1 VSISR
6 RDGDKNT
13 KMTELNRPVLSIQD
27 VIKIENELRDELKSI
42 KQKKDRFREWTR
54 SLGES
59 KKVQEMFT
67 KFDVRINEL
76 LLKLERFKTLREQVD
91 HNGSHTIPLPSDA
104 HLITAGLSTN
114 FEDSVQDAEKKPS
127 DLVED
132 SMPVETSVKASAE
145 EAASQLPDTETKI
158 PKAIK
163 PEIIEKSSPKAD
175 IAGPDFPTA
184 KTAASPKKIQA
195 SEISQ
200 SPSTSEKIIP
210 PDQENEPE
218 LVSGRVVDFISLKS
232 KPLALPDKIKM
243 IAEPESDAPLAEET
257 GKTEKLSEPAEEAPE
272 PKVGLEEARE
282 AEKVVEP
289 SEKAVSEEVP
299 EVKKVAKATKK
310 TVVAKAP
317 PEDTCEPEKI
327 AKPTD
332 KAVEAVPEEAPEV
345 KKVAKPTKKAAVA
358 KAAPEEARKAEKVFE
373 PVEEA
378 SVAEAAPEAVQ
389 AVEKEAEPVGKAVA
403 AEAAPEEAL
412 EAEKVVEPAEEA
424 AVAEAVPE
432 KAQAAEKEAKP
443 AEEAA
448 VAEAIPK
455 AAQAV
460 EKEAEPAK
468 KAVAAEAAPE
478 EALEAEKVVEPAEEV
493 AVAKAVPKAAQA
505 VEKEAEPAKE
515 AVAAEAAP
523 EEALEAE
530 KVVEPAKE
538 AAVAEAVPETAQAA
552 EKEAKPAEAEVI
564 PKAAQAVEKE
574 AEPAE
579 KTVAAE
585 AAPEEAREAEKVVE
599 PAKEAVESI
608 GPESIALET
617 PVESS
622 EAAPEEPL
630 STEEQAPDSELP
642 DDKKALISQII
653 SESGVDSRIIGTREV
668 VPIIDEDSSDKSVAS
683 PDNFETES
691 ETIEPKLAAQS
702 LKTEKLT
709 SETEVSHPAESVITT
724 QDSEEIVEKKPS
736 DEEESVPN
744 IGPVSEKDAEEQKEV
759 DSKAGKLPPKED
771 SSFEGGKKK
780 ESSPEKT
787 SGKQFWKKLG
797 VEAIQEK
804 VPEEKIPATEDQ
816 EQLEQLD
823 EFKADQSISP
833 SDFGPSRPVPKDE
846 NELELAKKL
855 RPVIPKQVFERRY
868 ATFLKENVPISG
880 KGTEKTDP
888 EGINRGPD
896 SSQDEVSSGSV
907 KKGQIK
913 DTSAEE
919 KHEKLF
925 SVKRIRSR
933 FSLRKLK
940 KSKEDNQRME
950 SGRRSTQSENQT
962 IEFESENEPVSID
975 IQINKQKAEP
985 VESTSVLYLGID
997 LGTSETTVAASNGVV
1012 ETVLSVMGL
1021 PKDFISQKLLKKDKL
1036 FGIDALKN
1044 KLALK
1049 LYRPLEK
1056 GVIKDTDA
1064 DLEAARELV
1073 KHVISLANPGQYNKV
1088 YAVIGAPA
1096 RSSFANQQ
1104 SLVDAARE
1112 VVDAVMIVSEPFA
1125 VAYGEGKIYNSLV
1138 IDIGAG
1144 TTDICCLKGAM
1155 PEEEDQF
1162 TLLKAGDFVDIQLME
1177 RIKSKVE
1184 GAQITK
1190 DLAKKLKEEYSY
1202 VIEPSKTALVE
1213 ITVQGKPTKIDITK
1227 DIALSCESI
1236 LSEIITCTKNII
1248 ANFNPEFQ
1256 DELKQ
1261 NIILAGGGSLIQ
1273 NIDQYFERQL
1283 RSLGDVKVTRVAD
1296 PIVAGAK
1303 GALTLAKDLTDDYW
1317 RAL

>member
-1 VSISR
+1 MSISR

-158 PKAIK
+158 PKAKK

-448 VAEAIPK
+448 VAEA
-455 AAQAV
+455 
-460 EKEAEPAK
+460 
-468 KAVAAEAAPE
+468 
-478 EALEAEKVVEPAEEV
+478 
-493 AVAKAVPKAAQA
+493 
-505 VEKEAEPAKE
+505 
-515 AVAAEAAP
+515 
-523 EEALEAE
+523 
-530 KVVEPAKE
+530 
-538 AAVAEAVPETAQAA
+538 
-552 EKEAKPAEAEVI
+552 I